1 MAAMKFR
8 NAIAITLAA
17 LLLGAGS
24 AWFAERTLAERE
36 LRSLS
41 LAHELEVAGLCANSL
56 KLQGSERGDTLV
68 VLLEQRLDSAVG
80 HAANL
85 VDEGARLYPGSPNLK
100 DSVRR
105 AADYYSAKNDAE
117 RQQSAE
123 LLLTRLQRE
132 R

>member
-1 MAAMKFR
+1 MATIKFR
-8 NAIAITLAA
+8 NAITITLAA
-17 LLLGAGS
+17 LLLGAGC
-24 AWFAERTLAERE
+24 AWLAERTIADRQ

-41 LAHELEVAGLCANSL
+41 LAHELEVTGLCANSL
-56 KLQGSERGDTLV
+56 KLQGTLRGATLV

-80 HAANL
+80 HASNL
-85 VDEGARLYPGSPNLK
+85 VDGGARLYPASPNLN

-105 AADYYSAKNDAE
+105 AADYYAAKNDAD

-123 LLLTRLQRE
+123 ALLARLQRV